1 MTSPWLPEPR
11 PRVKIGVHGALGLLV
26 LVTLVTLTRELLG
39 HVLLGVLHHLNTYTI
54 ISLLWGE
61 TILFCLTCGCA
72 APAEAPTSV
81 LSGAAE

>member
-1 MTSPWLPEPR
+1 MGAEPGTAGTISQLSVSSVTSPWLPEPR

-54 ISLLWGE
+54 ISLWCGE
-61 TILFCLTCGCA
+61 TI
-72 APAEAPTSV
+72 
-81 LSGAAE
+81 